1 MLALT
6 EELVEIDIAP
16 AGDLEQPHQPS
27 TQLPRSPFRR
37 PRLAIR

>member
-16 AGDLEQPHQPS
+16 ARDLEQPHQPS